1 MTREELLTL
10 VNGKVN
16 TTSFISLS
24 QKTIEEELDDVLDEL
39 GDDEEVNDRIVT
51 KLANRLKRMDSNVH
65 KSVSDEMKKNKD
77 AEEERRRRDDDRRRR
92 EREKKNPEEEDS
104 KYKALEDK
112 IDKLLAANAE
122 RDKKEAR
129 NATIESVK
137 RGLKD
142 KFDKAELE
150 LNDFFLETA
159 LEKLEIPEE
168 GVNVSDLVSKAEG
181 IYTTDYKRANGG
193 KAIPRKGQD
202 GSPSSSREDDEFM
215 EEIAKRRKKKYG
227 DQDAK

>member
-77 AEEERRRRDDDRRRR
+77 AEDERRRR
-92 EREKKNPEEEDS
+92 EREKKNPKEEDP

-193 KAIPRKGQD
+193 KAIPRKGQAA
-202 GSPSSSREDDEFM
+202 SPSSSKEDDEFM

>member
-39 GDDEEVNDRIVT
+39 GDDKEVNDRIVT

-65 KSVSDEMKKNKD
+65 KSVSNEMKKNKD
-77 AEEERRRRDDDRRRR
+77 AEDERRRR
-92 EREKKNPEEEDS
+92 EREKKNPEEEDP

-193 KAIPRKGQD
+193 KAIPRKGQAA
-202 GSPSSSREDDEFM
+202 SPSSSKEDDEFM

>member
-77 AEEERRRRDDDRRRR
+77 AEDERRRR
-92 EREKKNPEEEDS
+92 EREKKNPKEEDP

-193 KAIPRKGQD
+193 KAIPRKGQAA
-202 GSPSSSREDDEFM
+202 SPSSSKEDDEFM

-227 DQDAK
+227 DQDA

>member
-10 VNGKVN
+10 VNGKVD

-24 QKTIEEELDDVLDEL
+24 QKTIGEELDDVLDEL

-77 AEEERRRRDDDRRRR
+77 AENERRRR
-92 EREKKNPEEEDS
+92 EREKKNPEEEDP

-193 KAIPRKGQD
+193 KAIPRKGQAA
-202 GSPSSSREDDEFM
+202 SPSSSKEDDEFM

>member
-77 AEEERRRRDDDRRRR
+77 AEDERRRR
-92 EREKKNPEEEDS
+92 EREKKNPEEEDP

-150 LNDFFLETA
+150 LNDFFLEAA

-193 KAIPRKGQD
+193 KAIPRKGQAA
-202 GSPSSSREDDEFM
+202 SPSSSKEDDEFM

>member
-77 AEEERRRRDDDRRRR
+77 AEDERRRR
-92 EREKKNPEEEDS
+92 EREKKNPEEEDP

-193 KAIPRKGQD
+193 KAIPRKGQAA
-202 GSPSSSREDDEFM
+202 SPSSSKEDDEFM

>member
-39 GDDEEVNDRIVT
+39 GDDDEVNDRIVT

-77 AEEERRRRDDDRRRR
+77 AEDERRRRA
-92 EREKKNPEEEDS
+92 REKKNPEEEDP

-193 KAIPRKGQD
+193 KAIPRKGQAAP
-202 GSPSSSREDDEFM
+202 PSSSKEDDEFM

>member
-77 AEEERRRRDDDRRRR
+77 AEDERRRRG
-92 EREKKNPEEEDS
+92 REKKNPEEEDP

-193 KAIPRKGQD
+193 KAIPRKGQAA
-202 GSPSSSREDDEFM
+202 SPSSSKEDDEFM